1 MNTRDK
7 YKPAELLPHSGAM
20 MLLDRIIEVGDE
32 HLRAAACVRAQCPLS
47 RPGDTGLPAFAGLEF
62 MAQAAAAWAG
72 YRELAAGRSVRPGLL
87 LGTRRFDSSQ
97 PWLSEGLA
105 LDIHIE
111 RMLEDE
117 SGIGAFDC
125 RIEAPGLRQQARIK
139 AVMPRSMEEFM
150 QLGGY

>member
-1 MNTRDK
+1 
-7 YKPAELLPHSGAM
+7 
-20 MLLDRIIEVGDE
+20 MLLERIIEVGDSY
-32 HLRAAACVRAQCPLS
+32 LSATARVRVQCPLS
-47 RPGDTGLPAFAGLEF
+47 RPGDPGLPAFAGLEF
-62 MAQAAAAWAG
+62 MAQAVAAWAG
-72 YRELAAGRSVRPGLL
+72 FHERAAGRKVRPGLL

-111 RMLEDE
+111 RVLEDE

-139 AVMPRSMEEFM
+139 AVMPRSMEEFI